1 MAISQEE
8 IEQFV
13 LGYLP
18 ADIETEALATVNFID
33 SGLLDSFGILSMVM
47 DVESRFSIKLSP
59 EKLLDPKVKTVEGL
73 VLLVMSEVESNE

>member
-1 MAISQEE
+1 
-8 IEQFV
+8 
-13 LGYLP
+13 
-18 ADIETEALATVNFID
+18 
-33 SGLLDSFGILSMVM
+33 M